1 MTIVEQWK
9 PIVGYEGLYEVSSQ
23 GQVKSLDRICLDR
36 NGLAK
41 KFKGRTRLIS
51 IKQNKHGCYAVVRLS
66 VKGQFKTHTRYV
78 AHLVLEAFVGPR
90 PIEAEC
96 CHCDGNSLNNNANN
110 LRWGTPKENSCD
122 KYKHGTVLWGSKN
135 HQAKLTEEQVIEI
148 RKKYVCNSKYKTNSK
163 ELAAEY
169 GVRSGTIGR
178 IVRRERWQHLP

>member
-9 PIVGYEGLYEVSSQ
+9 PVVGYEGLYEVSNL
-23 GQVKSLDRICLDR
+23 GQVQSLDRTCHDK

-41 KFKGRTRLIS
+41 KFKGKVLANIKKINTYGEYYIIRLP
-51 IKQNKHGCYAVVRLS
+51 R
-66 VKGQFKTHTRYV
+66 KTGGHMNAYV

-90 PIEAEC
+90 PIKAEC
-96 CHCDGNSLNNNANN
+96 CHCDGNSLNNNADN
-110 LRWGTPKENSCD
+110 LRWGSPKENSRD
-122 KYKHGTVLWGSKN
+122 KYEHGTVLWGSKN

-169 GVRSGTIGR
+169 GVDSQTIGK

>member
-9 PIVGYEGLYEVSSQ
+9 PVVGCEGLYEVSSQ
-23 GQVKSLDRICLDR
+23 GQVKSLDRICLDK

-41 KFKGRTRLIS
+41 KFKGRTLS
-51 IKQNKHGCYAVVRLS
+51 IVIKKNKYGCYAVVRLP
-66 VKGQFKTHTRYV
+66 VKGQFKANNRYV

-90 PIEAEC
+90 PIKAEC
-96 CHCDGNSLNNNANN
+96 CHCDGNSLNNNADN
-110 LRWGTPKENSCD
+110 LRWDTPKENSRD
-122 KYKHGTVLWGSKN
+122 KYEHGTVLWGSKN
-135 HQAKLTEEQVIEI
+135 YQAKLTEEQVIEI

-169 GVRSGTIGR
+169 GVDSQTIGK